1 MSKALTPAVAQL
13 PEDPNAET
21 KAIVERL
28 IAVGQRIDINLP
40 ETLAEQQQWVLA
52 QHDQYIAHGVQ
63 MGYGLVVIK
72 QQLEH
77 GEFIA
82 WLQTAGIN
90 KSTAQR
96 NMKVAKFLAAL
107 DENHPKRG
115 SEPLLD
121 NPHLD
126 PDLAEEQEIDAVLA
140 KIIKLPR
147 CKQLILTKETPERI
161 REYMQADLF
170 AEIDTMST
178 TEIKTII
185 RQQKEI
191 ERLRKDNGDNS
202 HRLYVKHNELE
213 KLKKLPK
220 QHVQMD
226 VMRKQ
231 ILQDCELVQGA
242 MQRMRL
248 IFEGAKHFTHEFNED
263 AKNLIAFPALHTLDA
278 IQGHAYEISN
288 NYRDRWSISKLMPV
302 GSPCFG
308 QLDEDEL
315 LIITEAV
322 QQQQAA
328 TQEYTAELEK
338 MNEQLRKDKRK

>member
-1 MSKALTPAVAQL
+1 MSKALTPAVVQL

-28 IAVGQRIDINLP
+28 IAIGQQIDINLP
-40 ETLAEQQQWVLA
+40 ETLEEQQQWVLA
-52 QHDQYIAHGVQ
+52 QHDQHIARGVQ

-82 WLQTAGIN
+82 WLQTVGIN
-90 KSTAQR
+90 KRTAQAYMR
-96 NMKVAKFLAAL
+96 VAKFLALL
-107 DENHPKRG
+107 DEK
-115 SEPLLD
+115 SKSATVALLD

-126 PDLAEEQEIDAVLA
+126 PDIEEELEIDAVLA
-140 KIIKLPR
+140 KIIKLPLR
-147 CKQLILTKETPERI
+147 KQLVLAQEHPERI

-202 HRLYVKHNELE
+202 HRLYVKHNALE
-213 KLKKLPK
+213 ELKKLPK